1 MNEVHRC
8 PRRPAERTHHLV
20 ELHDRI
26 RELEAELAEEHRQN
40 IRNLARAEKAE
51 ARVAGLEE
59 HLAGRDG
66 FHEYG
71 GECYEFVAENPPER
85 EADQD

>member
-1 MNEVHRC
+1 MSHCKICGLWKETPNHRMNLEPV
-8 PRRPAERTHHLV
+8 
-20 ELHDRI
+20 
-26 RELEAELAEEHRQN
+26 EAELAEEHRQN

-51 ARVAGLEE
+51 ARVAELEE

-85 EADQD
+85 EGDQD